1 MFKIEFTH
9 SAHQDL
15 KAARKFEQQI
25 ILTGI
30 EEQLRFEPA
39 VETLNRKRLHPND
52 LADWELRL
60 GKYRVL
66 YDVEEP
72 ANRVAIRAVGFKVG
86 NELYIRNERRTL

>member
-1 MFKIEFTH
+1 MFEIEFTH

-25 ILTGI
+25 ILAGI
-30 EEQLRFEPA
+30 EEQLRFEP
-39 VETLNRKRLHPND
+39 VETLHCKRLHPND
-52 LADWELRL
+52 LAGWELPL
-60 GKYRVL
+60 GKYRGL